1 MPYKQSRTV
10 KIAEEIRRELSDIIR
25 MDVKDDRLSAMAT
38 VSRIDLTQDLKY
50 AKVYISVFDDERERE
65 KSIDALNHAAS
76 FIRTR
81 LSRRMH
87 IRTVPKLTFVL
98 DNSISYSFEIEK
110 KLKEVLPKD
119 DE

>member
-1 MPYKQSRTV
+1 MPYNSNRIIR
-10 KIAEEIRRELSDIIR
+10 IAEEIRRELSNIIR

-38 VSRIDLTQDLKY
+38 VSRLELTPDLKF
-50 AKVYISVFDDERERE
+50 AKVYISVFETDSERDR
-65 KSIDALNHAAS
+65 SIDALNHASS

-81 LSRRMH
+81 LAQSMDIRR
-87 IRTVPKLTFVL
+87 VPKLTFVL
-98 DNSISYSFEIEK
+98 DKSIAYSFEIEK